1 VRRATK
7 KGILDLDFVVNSI
20 NTKTDFIG
28 EKTDFINGKID
39 FINKKSK
46 TKIYA
51 YMPPRGGKHLLA

>member
-1 VRRATK
+1 MRRVTE

-28 EKTDFINGKID
+28 EKTDFINGKTD

-46 TKIYA
+46 TRIYA
-51 YMPPRGGKHLLA
+51 YITPGGANVY